1 VSDEVRKGQGAASED
16 AGERQAPGAPRGASF
31 VPPAS
36 VSADAP
42 ATRLVEAREQREL
55 EQTWRDDPGL
65 WGWLRSVDHKSIG
78 RRYLVTAFVFFV
90 LGGLLAVLMR
100 LQLSRP
106 ENTLLGP
113 DAYNQIFTMHGTTM
127 MFLFAIPVMEA
138 MGLYLIPLM
147 LGTRNIAFP
156 RLAAFS
162 YWIYLFGG
170 ITLYVFFLLN
180 IGPDTGWFS
189 YVPLAGPEFSPGKR
203 VDIWSQLINFTEI
216 AALAAS
222 VEIIVTVFK
231 MRAPGLSLNRLPVFV
246 WAMLVMS
253 FMVIFAMPA
262 VMTSSLFLT
271 LDRLVGTHFYNPAEG
286 GDPLLWQHLFWFF
299 GHPEVYII
307 FIPALGFVSTIVQ
320 TFSRRPVFGYTA
332 LVLSMIATGFIGFG
346 LWVHH
351 MFATGLPL
359 LGESFFTAA
368 TMMIAIPSGIQIFC
382 WIATLWSGRP
392 RFPVPMLFVLGFF
405 LIFILGGLSGVM
417 QASVPVNLQV
427 HDTFFVVAHF
437 HYVLIGGAV
446 FPLFGAFYYW
456 FPKFAGRMLGE
467 RLGRWNFALMFV
479 GFNLTFFPM
488 HQLGLQ
494 GMPRRVYTYLPGTG
508 WGKLN
513 LLATIGGAVMTVGVA
528 LFVANVWWTR
538 RRRLG
543 HAASDNP
550 WDADT
555 LEWSTSSPPPSHN
568 FYQLPIVQG
577 REPLW
582 VRGVGSGAAGEDAP
596 FVTGVRTNCREVLL
610 TQVLDAEPDNL
621 MVLPGPS
628 IWPLCVALAAT
639 ATFITS
645 CFTPWALVWGSALAL
660 VAFVGW
666 AWPKRKDEACEEE
679 NVDEMPDERRRK
691 EAAQAQ

>member
-1 VSDEVRKGQGAASED
+1 MKAKKTTTAAARADEELTASGD
-16 AGERQAPGAPRGASF
+16 SISNA
-31 VPPAS
+31 
-36 VSADAP
+36 AP
-42 ATRLVEAREQREL
+42 AVSMLEERGRAEL
-55 EQTWRDDPGL
+55 ERTWHDDPGL
-65 WGWLRSVDHKSIG
+65 WGWLTSVNHKSIG
-78 RRYLVTAFVFFV
+78 KRFIVTAFIFFL
-90 LGGLLAVLMR
+90 LGGLLALLMR
-100 LQLSRP
+100 LQLARP

-113 DAYNQIFTMHGTTM
+113 DLYNQIFTMHGTTM

-138 MGLYLIPLM
+138 MGVYLVPLM
-147 LGTRNIAFP
+147 VGTRNIAFP

-170 ITLYVFFLLN
+170 IALYVFFFLN
-180 IGPDTGWFS
+180 IGPDAGWFA
-189 YVPLAGPEFSPGKR
+189 YVPLSGPEFSPGKR

-216 AALAAS
+216 SALAAS
-222 VEIIVTVFK
+222 IELIVTTFK
-231 MRAPGLSLNRLPVFV
+231 LRAPGMSVNRIPIFV

-253 FMVIFAMPA
+253 FMVAFAMPA

-271 LDRLVGTHFYNPAEG
+271 LDRLVGTHFFNQAEG

-307 FIPALGFVSTIVQ
+307 FIPALGFVSSIIQ

-351 MFATGLPL
+351 MFATGLPQ

-382 WIATLWSGRP
+382 WIATLRGGRP
-392 RFPVPMLFVLGFF
+392 VFKTPLLFVLGFF
-405 LIFILGGLSGVM
+405 FIFVLGGLSGVM

-456 FPKFAGRMLGE
+456 FPKITGRLMSE
-467 RLGRWNFALMFV
+467 RVGRWNFWLMFV

-513 LLATIGGAVMTVGVA
+513 LLATSGGVVMALSVAVFIANA
-528 LFVANVWWTR
+528 LWSR
-538 RRRLG
+538 RRG
-543 HAASDNP
+543 AWAGANP
-550 WDADT
+550 WGADT
-555 LEWSTSSPPPSHN
+555 LEWATDSPPPSYN
-568 FYQLPIVQG
+568 FEPLPVVQG

-582 VRGVGSGAAGEDAP
+582 ARDASDADSQP
-596 FVTGVRTNCREVLL
+596 VVTGLRTNCRDVLL
-610 TQVLDAEPDNL
+610 TKTFDAEPDTT
-621 MVLPGPS
+621 MVLPNPS
-628 IWPLCVALAAT
+628 IWPLFVAFAA
-639 ATFITS
+639 AVTFITS
-645 CFTPWALVWGSALAL
+645 CFTPWAVVYGSALAF
-660 VAFVGW
+660 VALVGW
-666 AWPKRKDEACEEE
+666 GWPKPKDEECEEPRVE
-679 NVDEMPDERRRK
+679 EMSDERRRK